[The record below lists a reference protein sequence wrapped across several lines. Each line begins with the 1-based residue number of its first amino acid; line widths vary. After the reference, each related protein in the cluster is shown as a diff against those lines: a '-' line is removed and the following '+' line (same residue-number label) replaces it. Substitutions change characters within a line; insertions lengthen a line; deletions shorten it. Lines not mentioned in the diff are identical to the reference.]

1 MAIIITSSIPGVSYG
16 AFLSQTEAKP
26 FKVKKTSIISP
37 TNAQVEQSTAV
48 TYKDANGNRV
58 DHVFTPTI
66 DPYQEL
72 IGRIDDDF
80 EYTFDGFTNIRFNQI
95 AGNTTVVLKVYPG
108 KRFDATNTLEG
119 KPALLEIPGDVPY
132 VFSIQN
138 TGSAAV
144 SNVDFGDAY
153 TVITQNALKT
163 ITSGTYTPTLTNLFN
178 ISASTPEVC
187 NYSRVGDIVTVSG
200 VVFID
205 QTTGGQFTELG
216 ISLPISSTLTSA
228 IQCSGAGYSTAAD
241 QPSQIT
247 GDGTLP
253 VNGRAVLTYVSNGIL
268 TNQAHSFIFT
278 YKVN

>member
-1 MAIIITSSIPGVSYG
+1 MSIIITSLIPGVSYG

-144 SNVDFGDAY
+144 SDVDFGDAY
-153 TVITQNALKT
+153 TV
-163 ITSGTYTPTLTNLFN
+163 LTNGSL
-178 ISASTPEVC
+178 IQAA
-187 NYSRVGDIVTVSG
+187 YSSYVAQLTQSG
-200 VVFID
+200 NAAPTQVIL
-205 QTTGGQFTELG
+205 QNGLGGTIAWSYIGLG
-216 ISLPISSTLTSA
+216 IYEGILSAAFPANRTFLLAGNVSAQNTPSKFYRVDSSTIRITTEADGELADTS
-228 IQCSGAGYSTAAD
+228 IEIRIY
-241 QPSQIT
+241 
-247 GDGTLP
+247 
-253 VNGRAVLTYVSNGIL
+253 
-268 TNQAHSFIFT
+268 
-278 YKVN
+278 